1 VVAARGI
8 TASQTRARA
17 PSVRGVLGFLLVA
30 LVVTLT
36 PGPGTAMIL
45 RVAARDGRRAALG
58 AVAGNSAGIL
68 VWAGL
73 SALGVSSLILAS
85 RVAYDVLRVAGAAV
99 LVVLG
104 LRSLLRRRRGEEAE
118 PASPPR
124 RLVGWKLGVV
134 TSLSNPKVAVFF
146 VALLPQFLS
155 PGTAVLP
162 AALAMAAV
170 IVALDVVWFST
181 LAYLVER
188 AGRVFRPRI
197 RGLMERLTG
206 TVLVGLGVRLATESR

>member
-1 VVAARGI
+1 
-8 TASQTRARA
+8 
-17 PSVRGVLGFLLVA
+17 VLEFLLVA
-30 LVVTLT
+30 LLVTLT

-45 RVAARDGRRAALG
+45 RIAARDGRRAALG

-85 RVAYDVLRVAGAAV
+85 RIAYDVLRIGGATV

-104 LRSLLRRRRGEEAE
+104 LRSLLRRHRGEVAE
-118 PASPPR
+118 PAATTPR
-124 RLVGWKLGVV
+124 RGLAGWRLGVV

-188 AGRVFRPRI
+188 AGKALRPRI
-197 RGLMERLTG
+197 RTLLERFTG
-206 TVLVGLGVRLATESR
+206 TVLVSLGVRLAVESR

>member
-1 VVAARGI
+1 
-8 TASQTRARA
+8 
-17 PSVRGVLGFLLVA
+17 
-30 LVVTLT
+30 
-36 PGPGTAMIL
+36 MIL
-45 RVAARDGRRAALG
+45 RIAARDGRRAALG

-85 RVAYDVLRVAGAAV
+85 RIAYDVLRIGGATV

-104 LRSLLRRRRGEEAE
+104 LRSLLRRHRDEVRKAPRRG
-118 PASPPR
+118 
-124 RLVGWKLGVV
+124 LVGWRLGLV

-188 AGRVFRPRI
+188 AGKALRPRI
-197 RGLMERLTG
+197 RTLLERFTG
-206 TVLVGLGVRLATESR
+206 TVLVGLGVRLAVESR

>member
-1 VVAARGI
+1 M
-8 TASQTRARA
+8 
-17 PSVRGVLGFLLVA
+17 LEFLLVA

-45 RVAARDGRRAALG
+45 RIAARDGRRAALG

-85 RVAYDVLRVAGAAV
+85 RVAYDVLRIGGATV

-104 LRSLLRRRRGEEAE
+104 LRSLLRRHRDDEAE
-118 PASPPR
+118 PATAPPR
-124 RLVGWKLGVV
+124 RRGLAGWRLGLV

-155 PGTAVLP
+155 PGAAVLP

-188 AGRVFRPRI
+188 AGKAFRPRI
-197 RGLMERLTG
+197 RALMERFTG
-206 TVLVGLGVRLATESR
+206 TVLVSLGVRLAVESR

>member
-1 VVAARGI
+1 
-8 TASQTRARA
+8 
-17 PSVRGVLGFLLVA
+17 VLEFLLVA
-30 LVVTLT
+30 LLVTLT

-45 RVAARDGRRAALG
+45 RIAARDGRRAALG

-85 RVAYDVLRVAGAAV
+85 RIAYDVLRIGGATV

-104 LRSLLRRRRGEEAE
+104 LRSLLRRHRDEVRKAPRRG
-118 PASPPR
+118 
-124 RLVGWKLGVV
+124 LVGWRLGLV

-188 AGRVFRPRI
+188 AGKALRPRI
-197 RGLMERLTG
+197 RTLLERFTG
-206 TVLVGLGVRLATESR
+206 TVLVGLGVRLAVESR

>member
-1 VVAARGI
+1 
-8 TASQTRARA
+8 
-17 PSVRGVLGFLLVA
+17 
-30 LVVTLT
+30 
-36 PGPGTAMIL
+36 MIL
-45 RVAARDGRRAALG
+45 RIAARDGRRAALG

-85 RVAYDVLRVAGAAV
+85 RIAYDVLRIGGATV

-104 LRSLLRRRRGEEAE
+104 LRSLLRRHRDEEAE
-118 PASPPR
+118 PATTPR
-124 RLVGWKLGVV
+124 RGLVGWRLGLV

-188 AGRVFRPRI
+188 AGKALRPRI
-197 RGLMERLTG
+197 RTLLERFTG
-206 TVLVGLGVRLATESR
+206 TVLVSLGVRLAVESR